1 MPVRTPTSQQRRQV
15 IGGVRSNPLHW
26 HAMSDSRRK
35 IVLVSGAPG
44 AGNTT
49 LAVPLATRLGFP
61 LFCKDFIK
69 ETLTDAL
76 GDSGGDLAASRR
88 IGGAAMEPLWWLARH
103 APHSGA
109 GSQLPASQRVRTR
122 QTGRPERPHRRGSL
136 PLRRRRNRQTLSGSR
151 GGRRPSSDR
160 RSTHNPP

>member
-69 ETLTDAL
+69 ETLTAAL
-76 GDSGGDLAASRR
+76 GDGGGDLAASRR

-103 APHSGA
+103 APHSPTSCLA
-109 GSQLPASQRVRTR
+109 ARTNA
-122 QTGRPERPHRRGSL
+122 TNWPVWTPS
-136 PLRRRRNRQTLSGSR
+136 SSR
-151 GGRRPSSDR
+151 FTATAAPTKPPDAFGITRRPAPIMLR
-160 RSTHNPP
+160 IR